1 MLNLENG
8 NEFNVDTIRN
18 ALKEEINNSDY
29 ARFLEVAKL
38 KDETISIRAK
48 KTVVARIRF
57 SDKESNIEIRSKY
70 SAILPHGQVQRA
82 EGEEEWTNI
91 PIISMDDI
99 LARKK
104 ELAEIFMMVLA
115 DMGGERYGCCSRY
128 LLCSDEKKCVNP
140 DQIMALACAY
150 KKNLEAGIIF
160 YGKNKT
166 I

>member
-115 DMGGERYGCCSRY
+115 SMISKSRLAISLAIRFCSFMSGRIIRYWIIPS
-128 LLCSDEKKCVNP
+128 LLP
-140 DQIMALACAY
+140 R
-150 KKNLEAGIIF
+150 GIFKPFVPASFI
-160 YGKNKT
+160 